1 MQDDDKVCKTISNS
15 TRFRDDTSED
25 SSSQD
30 DVAGEGLPV
39 GKTLTQFTRFACCD
53 EDFNELPPPVGD
65 TEAQSKL
72 APPQP
77 GPSCMHSEDGCSLQD
92 SLVSDLSGATEEL
105 LSAVSKAVS
114 TARESGKAG
123 GVAQALYWQTVVFM
137 QSGSY
142 EEAYTSSH
150 EAAQVFQQA
159 GDAVGEARSLLI
171 RSTLHLIFG
180 RHPQALEAADMALCL
195 ARLEGDDAL
204 ETDARNAHRNCLMA
218 LESPMFSEVCTESLT
233 Q

>member
-1 MQDDDKVCKTISNS
+1 MQDGGKVRKMVSGS
-15 TRFRDDTSED
+15 TRFADDTRED
-25 SSSQD
+25 SSSED
-30 DVAGEGLPV
+30 DAVGEGLPV
-39 GKTLTQFTRFACCD
+39 GKTLTQFTRLACFE
-53 EDFNELPPPVGD
+53 EDFSEALPLVGD

-137 QSGSY
+137 QNGSY
-142 EEAYTSSH
+142 EEAYASSQ
-150 EAAQVFQQA
+150 EAAQIFQQA
-159 GDAVGEARSLLI
+159 GDGVGEARSLLV
-171 RSTLHLIFG
+171 RSTLDLIFG
-180 RHPQALEAADMALCL
+180 RHSKALETADMALCL
-195 ARLEGDDAL
+195 ARLEGDEVL
-204 ETDARNAHRNCLMA
+204 ETDARNAHRRCVMA
-218 LESPMFSEVCTESLT
+218 LESPPFSEACTESFT